1 MAGASLWTLIAS
13 TARPMVGLKIMI
25 ASAAA
30 SNAAG
35 RWRRPSQR
43 KDEGQRKGL
52 SLAARKEP
60 KQPLRPGK
68 RRLALRKYKF
78 PGTTNACALRRIHDR
93 ALRYARLNPQPRL
106 AFCGPG
112 CVALAHHDYPVQW
125 CDSSSR

>member
-1 MAGASLWTLIAS
+1 MVERWTPDLKGEEKMKTYASKG
-13 TARPMVGLKIMI
+13 RGLKPH
-25 ASAAA
+25 
-30 SNAAG
+30 G
-35 RWRRPSQR
+35 LPHLRVLR
-43 KDEGQRKGL
+43 QRKGL

-60 KQPLRPGK
+60 KQPLRAGK